1 MQHSAVTGSTP
12 LYASVRPGQDTRTAS
27 ARLGRA
33 RDAVLSGSADDGG
46 AADPRPVIRASW
58 RRVRRTGLDPAGPAE
73 GALLGLGELQRRRE
87 ASGLGQLLPLLRARL
102 LPAAEAA
109 GQLMVV
115 ADPTGRVLWREG
127 GPDVRRRADALG
139 FVEGS
144 AWDEAHVGTN
154 AIGTS
159 LVVGEPLQV
168 HAAEH
173 WSDSHQPWTC
183 AAAPLHDPVSGRL
196 LGAVDLSGP
205 APTVHASTVAL
216 VDAVARL
223 AELEVR
229 AAHEHRLRRLRGV
242 AAPLLARLSGPAL
255 VVALDGTTAAST
267 GLTAPDRVPLP
278 DVLHQG
284 LLDDGVLWLP
294 ALGRC
299 SAEPLPG
306 GWLLRQLPD
315 DDAGTPAGTR
325 LVLDL
330 SGEAPRLTVTG
341 PSGAWTHTPTPRH
354 AELLLTLAR
363 HPAGLTAGQL
373 AADLF
378 GDPGRTVTVRAEVS
392 RLRRALGPLLCS
404 QPYRFA
410 GDVRVE
416 LVPPAP

>member
-1 MQHSAVTGSTP
+1 MTGSTP
-12 LYASVRPGQDTRTAS
+12 LYASVRAGEDARTAS
-27 ARLGRA
+27 VRLGRA
-33 RDAVLSGSADDGG
+33 REAVLSGSAGIEG

-73 GALLGLGELQRRRE
+73 GGLLGIGELQRRRE

-115 ADPTGRVLWREG
+115 ADPAGRVLWREG

-229 AAHEHRLRRLRGV
+229 AAHEHRLRRLRGI
-242 AAPLLARLSGPAL
+242 AAPLLARLPGPAL
-255 VVALDGTTAAST
+255 VVALDGTTAAAT
-267 GLTAPDRVPLP
+267 GLPAPDRVPLP
-278 DVLHQG
+278 DVLHEG
-284 LLDDGVLWLP
+284 AFWLP

-299 SAEPLPG
+299 TAEPLPG
-306 GWLLRQLPD
+306 GWLLRVLVD
-315 DDAGTPAGTR
+315 DDAGAVAVTHV
-325 LVLDL
+325 VLDL
-330 SGEAPRLTVTG
+330 SGETPRLAVSG
-341 PSGAWTHTPTPRH
+341 PSGQWVHTLSPRH
-354 AELLLTLAR
+354 AELLLTLAE
-363 HPAGLTAGQL
+363 HPEGRTAGQL
-373 AADLF
+373 AGDLF
-378 GDPGRTVTVRAEVS
+378 GDLGRTVTVRAEVS
-392 RLRRALGPLLCS
+392 RLRRTLGPLLSS

-410 GDVRVE
+410 GDVAVE
-416 LVPPAP
+416 LVLPG

>member
-1 MQHSAVTGSTP
+1 MIGSTP
-12 LYASVRPGQDTRTAS
+12 LYASTRAGEDTRAAS
-27 ARLGRA
+27 VRLGRA
-33 RDAVLSGSADDGG
+33 REVVLSGSAGAEG

-73 GALLGLGELQRRRE
+73 GELLGLGELQRRRE

-127 GPDVRRRADALG
+127 GPDVRRRADVLG

-144 AWDEAHVGTN
+144 AWDEARVGTN

-205 APTVHASTVAL
+205 AHTVHASTVAL

-223 AELEVR
+223 AELEVG
-229 AAHEHRLRRLRGV
+229 AAHEHRLRRLRGI
-242 AAPLLARLSGPAL
+242 AAPLLARLPGPAL
-255 VVALDGTTAAST
+255 VVALDGTTAATS
-267 GLTAPDRVPLP
+267 GLPAPDRVALP
-278 DVLHQG
+278 DVLHEG
-284 LLDDGVLWLP
+284 AFWLP

-299 SAEPLPG
+299 TAEPLPG
-306 GWLLRQLPD
+306 GWLLRVLLG
-315 DDAGTPAGTR
+315 AEEVATVALTR

-330 SGEAPRLTVTG
+330 AGTTPRLVVSG
-341 PSGAWTHTPTPRH
+341 PSGEWVHTLSPRH

-363 HPAGLTAGQL
+363 HPEGRTAGQL
-373 AADLF
+373 AGDLF

-392 RLRRALGPLLCS
+392 RLRRTLGPLLSS

-410 GDVRVE
+410 GDVAVQV
-416 LVPPAP
+416 VPPA